1 MTSTPVDDDKNQGDA
16 QQLVRLIRDRT
27 EAQFDYW
34 IASLNEAA
42 ADMGETKRRFTSDD
56 RQKTISY
63 WYVLMYLLEIY
74 AGEHNPFI
82 VRRGEVWMSEGL
94 ITMQQLTDDLQ
105 KRFKFETTRRYIS
118 ELKRYRLL
126 THEGRGPEARVKLS
140 AAAIV
145 ALTGTVQQWIT
156 AFRDLDCLFTKFS
169 GELPAAS

>member
-1 MTSTPVDDDKNQGDA
+1 VNATPASDNAQHEDA
-16 QQLVRLIRDRT
+16 QCLVRLIRDRT

-42 ADMGETKRRFTSDD
+42 TDMGETAHKFTRDE

-74 AGEHNPFI
+74 AARHNPFI

-94 ITMQQLTDDLQ
+94 VTMQQLADDLQ
-105 KRFKFETTRRYIS
+105 ARFKFETSRRYIS

-126 THEGRGPEARVKLS
+126 AHEGRGPGARVKLS

-145 ALTGTVQQWIT
+145 ALTGTVRQWID
-156 AFRDLDCLFTKFS
+156 AFQDLERLLVKFS
-169 GELPAAS
+169 DQPPATR